1 MTELFGTDG
10 IRGKANRYPMDAD
23 TAMNVGRAV
32 ARLFFHSGRC
42 RILIGKDPRLSSD
55 MLESA
60 LAAGIASM
68 GADALLTGMLPTPAI
83 AFATRAAGADAGI
96 VVSASHNPYWDNGI
110 KIFSGQGFK
119 LTDAQE
125 ADIEALVQKQDL
137 SEFLAPSEKI
147 GRIYSLESAGQEYL
161 DFLSTV
167 WPDNLSMRRM
177 KIAMDTSNGA
187 ASVLAPEIFARF
199 GAQVEVIHNQPDG
212 FNINDQCGSQHT
224 AGLQELTVKC
234 GADLGLAFDG
244 DADRLI
250 AVDETGKRLSG
261 DQILLIC
268 AIMLKNLGKLQNDCL
283 VTTVMSNLGLRL
295 ACRKHGLRHHASE
308 VGDRHVLE
316 DMQRL
321 GAVIGGEESGHII
334 FLDHHSTGDG
344 ILAGMQLI
352 AAMLRSG
359 RPLSA
364 LSRLM
369 DVYPQ
374 KLVNVPVS
382 RKPDIFSEPRIAAVI
397 REIETGLGENGRV
410 LVRYSGT
417 ENLCRVMV
425 EAQSAELAETGC
437 NRIAEVVRSIL
448 N

>member
-1 MTELFGTDG
+1 MTKLFGTDG
-10 IRGKANRYPMDAD
+10 IRGKANRFPMDAD
-23 TAMNVGRAV
+23 TAMTVGRAV
-32 ARLFFHSGRC
+32 ARLFFQPGRG
-42 RILIGKDPRLSSD
+42 RILIGKDSRLSSD

-68 GADALLTGMLPTPAI
+68 GADALLAGMLPTPAI
-83 AFATRAAGADAGI
+83 AFAARAAGADAGI

-147 GRIYSLESAGQEYL
+147 GRIYPLESAGQEYL

-167 WPDNLSMRRM
+167 WPDNLSMRGM

-187 ASVLAPEIFARF
+187 ASLLAPEAFTRF

-224 AGLQELTVKC
+224 AGLQKLTVKC

-268 AIMLKNLGKLQNDCL
+268 AIMLKNLGKLQKDCL

-382 RKPDIFSEPRIAAVI
+382 RKPEIFSEPRIAAVI

-437 NRIAEVVRSIL
+437 NRIAEVVRSVL

>member
-1 MTELFGTDG
+1 MTKLFGTDG
-10 IRGKANRYPMDAD
+10 IRGKANRFPVDAD
-23 TAMNVGRAV
+23 TAMTVGRAV
-32 ARLFFHSGRC
+32 SRLFFQPGRG
-42 RILIGKDPRLSSD
+42 RILIGKDSRLSSD

-68 GADALLTGMLPTPAI
+68 GADALLAGMLPTPAI
-83 AFATRAAGADAGI
+83 AFAARAAGADAGI

-147 GRIYSLESAGQEYL
+147 GRIYPLESAGQEYL

-167 WPDNLSMRRM
+167 WPDNLSMQGM

-224 AGLQELTVKC
+224 AGLQKLTVKC

-268 AIMLKNLGKLQNDCL
+268 AIMLKNLGKLQKDCL

-382 RKPDIFSEPRIAAVI
+382 RKPEIFSEHRIAAVI

-437 NRIAEVVRSIL
+437 NRIAEVVRSVL

>member
-1 MTELFGTDG
+1 MTKLFGTDG
-10 IRGKANRYPMDAD
+10 IRGKANRFPVDAD
-23 TAMNVGRAV
+23 TAMTVGRAV
-32 ARLFFHSGRC
+32 SRLFFQPGRG
-42 RILIGKDPRLSSD
+42 RILIGKDSRLSSD

-68 GADALLTGMLPTPAI
+68 GADALLAGMLPTPAI
-83 AFATRAAGADAGI
+83 AFAARAAGADAGI
-96 VVSASHNPYWDNGI
+96 VVSASHNPDWDNGI

-147 GRIYSLESAGQEYL
+147 GRIYPLESAGQEYL

-167 WPDNLSMRRM
+167 WPDNLSMQGM

-224 AGLQELTVKC
+224 AGLQKLTVKC

-268 AIMLKNLGKLQNDCL
+268 AIMLKNLGKLQKDCL

-382 RKPDIFSEPRIAAVI
+382 RKPEIFSEHRIAAVI

-437 NRIAEVVRSIL
+437 NRIAEVVRSVL

>member
-1 MTELFGTDG
+1 MTKLFGTDG
-10 IRGKANRYPMDAD
+10 IRGKANRFPMDAD
-23 TAMNVGRAV
+23 TAMTVGRAV
-32 ARLFFHSGRC
+32 ARLFFQPGRG
-42 RILIGKDPRLSSD
+42 RILIGKDSRLSSD

-68 GADALLTGMLPTPAI
+68 GADALLAGMLPTPAI
-83 AFATRAAGADAGI
+83 AFAARAAGADAGI

-147 GRIYSLESAGQEYL
+147 GRIYPLESAGQEYL

-167 WPDNLSMRRM
+167 WPDNLSMQGM

-224 AGLQELTVKC
+224 AGLQKLTVKC

-268 AIMLKNLGKLQNDCL
+268 AIMLKNLGKLQKDCL

-382 RKPDIFSEPRIAAVI
+382 RKPEIFSEHRIAAVI

-437 NRIAEVVRSIL
+437 NRIAEVVRSVL

>member
-1 MTELFGTDG
+1 MTKLFGTDG
-10 IRGKANRYPMDAD
+10 IRGKANRFPMDAD
-23 TAMNVGRAV
+23 TAMTVGRAV
-32 ARLFFHSGRC
+32 ARLFFQPGRG
-42 RILIGKDPRLSSD
+42 RILIGKDSRLSSD

-68 GADALLTGMLPTPAI
+68 GADALLAGMLPTPAI
-83 AFATRAAGADAGI
+83 AFAARAAGADAGI

-147 GRIYSLESAGQEYL
+147 GRIYPLESAGQEYL

-167 WPDNLSMRRM
+167 WPDNLSMRGM

-187 ASVLAPEIFARF
+187 ASLLAPEAFTRF

-224 AGLQELTVKC
+224 AGLQKLTVKC

-268 AIMLKNLGKLQNDCL
+268 AIMLKNLGKLQKDCL

-308 VGDRHVLE
+308 VGDRHVVE

-382 RKPDIFSEPRIAAVI
+382 RKPEIFSEPRIAAVI

-437 NRIAEVVRSIL
+437 NRIAEVVRSVL

>member
-1 MTELFGTDG
+1 MTKLFGTDG
-10 IRGKANRYPMDAD
+10 IRGKANRFPMDAD
-23 TAMNVGRAV
+23 TAMTVGRAV
-32 ARLFFHSGRC
+32 ARLFFQPGRG
-42 RILIGKDPRLSSD
+42 RILIGKDSRLSSD

-60 LAAGIASM
+60 LAAGIVSM
-68 GADALLTGMLPTPAI
+68 GADALLAGMLPTPAI
-83 AFATRAAGADAGI
+83 AFAARAAGADAGI

-382 RKPDIFSEPRIAAVI
+382 RKPDIFSVPRIAAVI
-397 REIETGLGENGRV
+397 RDIETGLGENGRV

>member
-1 MTELFGTDG
+1 MTKLFGTDG
-10 IRGKANRYPMDAD
+10 IRGKANRFPMDAD
-23 TAMNVGRAV
+23 TAMTVGRAV
-32 ARLFFHSGRC
+32 ARLFFQPGRG
-42 RILIGKDPRLSSD
+42 RILIGKDSRLSSD

-68 GADALLTGMLPTPAI
+68 GADALLAGMLPTPAI
-83 AFATRAAGADAGI
+83 AFAARAAGADAGI

-382 RKPDIFSEPRIAAVI
+382 RKPDIFSVPRIAAVI
-397 REIETGLGENGRV
+397 RDIETGLGENGRV

>member
-1 MTELFGTDG
+1 MTKLFGTDG
-10 IRGKANRYPMDAD
+10 IRGKANRFPMDAD
-23 TAMNVGRAV
+23 TAMTVGRAV
-32 ARLFFHSGRC
+32 ARLFFQPGRG
-42 RILIGKDPRLSSD
+42 RILIGKDSRLSSD

-68 GADALLTGMLPTPAI
+68 GADALLAGMLPTPAI
-83 AFATRAAGADAGI
+83 AFAARAAGADAGI

-147 GRIYSLESAGQEYL
+147 GRIYPLESAGQEYL

-382 RKPDIFSEPRIAAVI
+382 RKPDIFSVPRIAAVI
-397 REIETGLGENGRV
+397 RDIETGLGENGRV

>member
-1 MTELFGTDG
+1 MTKLFGTDG

-23 TAMNVGRAV
+23 TAMAVGRAV

-42 RILIGKDPRLSSD
+42 RILIGKDPRISSD

-83 AFATRAAGADAGI
+83 AYTTRAAGADAGI
-96 VVSASHNPYWDNGI
+96 VVSASHNPYPDNGI
-110 KIFSGQGFK
+110 KVFSGQGFK
-119 LTDAQE
+119 LTDAE
-125 ADIEALVQKQDL
+125 EENIEALVQKQGF
-137 SEFLAPSEKI
+137 SEFLAPSENI
-147 GRIYSLESAGQEYL
+147 GRIRPLENADRKYL
-161 DFLSTV
+161 DFLGSV
-167 WPDNLSMRRM
+167 WPENLTMRGM

-187 ASVLAPEIFARF
+187 ASLLAPEAFTRF
-199 GAQVEVIHNQPDG
+199 GAQVEVIHNHPDG

-224 AGLQELTVKC
+224 AGLQGLTLRC

-250 AVDETGKRLSG
+250 AVDETGNRLSG

-268 AIMLKNLGKLQNDCL
+268 AIMLKNLGRLQKNCL

-295 ACRKHGLRHHASE
+295 ACRKHGLRHHASG
-308 VGDRHVLE
+308 VGDRRVLE

-321 GAVIGGEESGHII
+321 GAVIGGEESGHIV
-334 FLDHHSTGDG
+334 FLEHHSTGDG

-359 RPLSA
+359 SPLSA

-374 KLVNVPVS
+374 KLINVPVS
-382 RKPDIFSEPRIAAVI
+382 RKPEIFSEPRIAAVI
-397 REIETGLGENGRV
+397 REVETGLGENGRV

-425 EAQSAELAETGC
+425 EAHSAELAETGC
-437 NRIAEVVRSIL
+437 SRIAEVIRTVL

>member
-1 MTELFGTDG
+1 MTKLFGTDG
-10 IRGKANRYPMDAD
+10 IRGKANRFPMDAD
-23 TAMNVGRAV
+23 TAMTVGRAV
-32 ARLFFHSGRC
+32 ARLFFQPGRG

-60 LAAGIASM
+60 LAAGIVSM
-68 GADALLTGMLPTPAI
+68 GADALLAGMLPTPAI
-83 AFATRAAGADAGI
+83 AFAARAAGADAGI

-147 GRIYSLESAGQEYL
+147 GRIYPLESAGQEYL

-382 RKPDIFSEPRIAAVI
+382 RKPDIFSVPRIAAVI
-397 REIETGLGENGRV
+397 RDIETGLGENGRV

>member
-1 MTELFGTDG
+1 
-10 IRGKANRYPMDAD
+10 MDAD
-23 TAMNVGRAV
+23 TAMTVGRAV
-32 ARLFFHSGRC
+32 ARLFFQPGRG
-42 RILIGKDPRLSSD
+42 RILIGKDSRLSSD

-68 GADALLTGMLPTPAI
+68 GADALLAGMLPTPAI
-83 AFATRAAGADAGI
+83 AFAARAAGADAGI

-382 RKPDIFSEPRIAAVI
+382 RKPDIFSVPRIAAVI
-397 REIETGLGENGRV
+397 RDIETGLGENGRV

>member
-1 MTELFGTDG
+1 MTKLFGTDG
-10 IRGKANRYPMDAD
+10 IRGKANRFPMDAD
-23 TAMNVGRAV
+23 TAMTVGRAV
-32 ARLFFHSGRC
+32 ARLFFQPGRG
-42 RILIGKDPRLSSD
+42 RILIGKDSRLSSD

-68 GADALLTGMLPTPAI
+68 GADALLAGMLPTPAI
-83 AFATRAAGADAGI
+83 AFAARAAGADAGI

-250 AVDETGKRLSG
+250 AVDETGKRLNG

-382 RKPDIFSEPRIAAVI
+382 RKPDIFSVPRIAAVI
-397 REIETGLGENGRV
+397 RDIETGLGENGRV

>member
-1 MTELFGTDG
+1 MTKLFGTDG
-10 IRGKANRYPMDAD
+10 IRGKANRFPMDAD
-23 TAMNVGRAV
+23 TAMTVGRAV
-32 ARLFFHSGRC
+32 ARLFFQPGRG

-68 GADALLTGMLPTPAI
+68 GADALLAGMLPTPAI
-83 AFATRAAGADAGI
+83 AFAARAAGADAGI

-382 RKPDIFSEPRIAAVI
+382 RKPDIFSVPRIAAVI
-397 REIETGLGENGRV
+397 RDIETGLGENGRV